1 MMIPKTMKGVLLT
14 GHGGPEVLQYRI
26 EQGKIT
32 PIVAQT
38 FPLEAIAQA
47 QDVFLKKKHVGKIV
61 LTILD

>member
-1 MMIPKTMKGVLLT
+1 MLESKVFQNLI
-14 GHGGPEVLQYRI
+14 HCI

-61 LTILD
+61 LTIPD